1 MKLTLKGSEGA
12 GRGKRKDQAFGLCF
26 KIWQILTLTRD
37 LKVVRGRRMRKV
49 ERTEE
54 QREQKNIAQ
63 RQRLWHPQH
72 KTAQSR
78 PSESKSHLETRVV
91 LNRGVGGHKHP
102 TSWNGSFCFCLTQ
115 CLPIRLSFIK
125 THLIRFITVWCVLAP
140 NVSKD
145 VSSAKNKIWV
155 EVKISLRQEYII
167 SPCFSIITNILKVAK
182 CAAGTMP
189 LGAVT

>member
-37 LKVVRGRRMRKV
+37 LKVVGGRRMRKV

-78 PSESKSHLETRVV
+78 PSESKSHLETRLV
-91 LNRGVGGHKHP
+91 LNRGVCGHKHP
-102 TSWNGSFCFCLTQ
+102 TSWNGSSVLKWGYGDLLFLSHPMPTAEEFDWASSKLTSLDLLRSDV
-115 CLPIRLSFIK
+115 CWLLTYPK
-125 THLIRFITVWCVLAP
+125 TFRQQKTKFGSKSRFHC
-140 NVSKD
+140 D
-145 VSSAKNKIWV
+145 KNI
-155 EVKISLRQEYII
+155 
-167 SPCFSIITNILKVAK
+167 
-182 CAAGTMP
+182 
-189 LGAVT
+189 